1 MESSNA
7 RGDQGEGEV
16 GGEENEPARALP
28 VPTSTPR
35 KTTRVTA
42 AVAEDAAA
50 AAAAE
55 AISTAAEG
63 ERRRWRRGVVSDEEE
78 ENDDHALALDNISSP
93 PRLSHSF

>member
-50 AAAAE
+50 AAAE